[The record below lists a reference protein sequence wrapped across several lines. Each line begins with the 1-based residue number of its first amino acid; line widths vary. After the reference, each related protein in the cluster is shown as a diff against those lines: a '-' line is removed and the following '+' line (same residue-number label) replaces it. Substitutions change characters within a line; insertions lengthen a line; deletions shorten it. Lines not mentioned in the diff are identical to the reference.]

1 MLGPRAMVLESV
13 GCMEAVVMAQILIMK
28 SAHENIHKERNANL
42 SYAVDATV
50 AQCEL
55 HDCAEN
61 A

>member
-1 MLGPRAMVLESV
+1 MVLESV
-13 GCMEAVVMAQILIMK
+13 ECMAVVVMVRILVMK
-28 SAHENIHKERNANL
+28 SAHGNIYKEGNANL
-42 SYAVDATV
+42 SYAVNATV

>member
-1 MLGPRAMVLESV
+1 MVLESV
-13 GCMEAVVMAQILIMK
+13 GCMEAAVMAQILIMK
-28 SAHENIHKERNANL
+28 SAHDNIHKERNANL

-61 A
+61 E